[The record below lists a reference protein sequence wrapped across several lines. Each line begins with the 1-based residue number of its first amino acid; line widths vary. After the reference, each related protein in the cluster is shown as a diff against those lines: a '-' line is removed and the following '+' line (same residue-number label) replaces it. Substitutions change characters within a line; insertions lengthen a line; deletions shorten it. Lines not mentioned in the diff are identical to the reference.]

1 MEYRY
6 AVEARIYDDG
16 HIDAFIRDAEP
27 DEVACSRNLE
37 KYDLYVEIFDD
48 ENEALEF
55 LQGYAMA

>member
-1 MEYRY
+1 MKKY

-27 DEVACSRNLE
+27 DEVAFSHDLE
-37 KYDLYVEIFDD
+37 KYDLYVNIFDT

-55 LQGYAMA
+55 LHGYTMA